1 MPTRKEGSEDMRLT
15 FPKMSSALTKGIAA
29 GAVMAVTLPVAETA
43 VAYFTSNAS
52 AEGGFVLRLSPKTDM
67 KETYG
72 QRTKHVLITNDAES
86 IPLYVRARA
95 FSSMPV
101 SYAGN
106 EWVEGD
112 DGWLYCKSI
121 LEPGKETPILDVS
134 ITFPTGGTETVTD
147 PDGTQTSVTIPVPA
161 TGDEH
166 DVVVVY
172 ETTAVLYDGTG
183 DPLPPDECWNTTE
196 GEGR

>member
-1 MPTRKEGSEDMRLT
+1 M
-15 FPKMSSALTKGIAA
+15 FPKGSSALAKGIVA
-29 GAVMAVTLPVAETA
+29 GTAMVATLSVAGTA
-43 VAYFTSNAS
+43 VAYFTSNAY
-52 AEGGFVLRLSPKTDM
+52 AEGGFVLRLSPDTEI

-72 QRTKHVLITNDAES
+72 KRTKHVLISNDDES

-95 FSSMPV
+95 FSSMPL
-101 SYAGN
+101 SYAG
-106 EWVEGD
+106 EDWAEGD

-121 LEPGKETPILDVS
+121 LKPGKETPILDVS
-134 ITFPTGGTETVTD
+134 ITFPTGGMETVTN
-147 PDGTQTSVTIPVPA
+147 PDGSQTSTMIPAPM

-172 ETTAVLYDGTG
+172 ETTAVLYDEAG
-183 DPLPPDECWNTTE
+183 DPLAPSECWKATD